1 MPYRIQDIDKETYL
15 KLVECWLLNSKN
27 MMDGLRDLDNLDNV
41 LSVWPFYRTKNENVF
56 FWLSSVQRGHMAEF
70 HVLNSMGAKA
80 GLDINQ
86 YFPVIREIFTEFNLQ
101 RLTVAIPVKL
111 ARLAKYANLLKF
123 TSEGIIRRG
132 AIFDG
137 EFVNLE
143 LMGLL
148 REEVPEKEKKQRIR
162 NKTRRKRPS
171 GKKAFNRHKTK
182 SKPQEKAA

>member
-1 MPYRIQDIDKETYL
+1 MPYRIQDLSKETYL
-15 KLVECWLLNSKN
+15 KLVECWLVNSRN

-41 LSVWPFYRTKNENVF
+41 VSVWPFYQTKNENVF

-70 HVLNSMGAKA
+70 HVLNGEGAKA
-80 GLDINQ
+80 ALDINQ

-101 RLTVAIPVKL
+101 RLTAALPVKVPKL
-111 ARLAKYANLLKF
+111 AEYAKKLKF

-137 EFVNLE
+137 GFVNLE

-148 REEVPEKEKKQRIR
+148 REEVPEKEKKPRIR
-162 NKTRRKRPS
+162 NKTRRKRPN
-171 GKKAFNRHKTK
+171 GKKTFNRYKGK
-182 SKPQEKAA
+182 VKPQEKAA